1 MSTITMTARHAQR
14 PLRSGKSPYPELD
27 RDGQLPSR
35 PSSPDALSSNTPL
48 LDTSTY
54 PEIKPEQLAEQ
65 ALDLA
70 HSHQLAARPGR
81 DRLLARLDDSKRVLH
96 AVYHRL
102 MLAAAELRAIPPAGL
117 WFVENFSRIQELMR
131 SARRDLRKG
140 HRRELPHLCDDAGEG
155 PPRVYDLAR

>member
-1 MSTITMTARHAQR
+1 MTTMTARHPQR

-27 RDGQLPSR
+27 ADGQLPSR
-35 PSSPDALSSNTPL
+35 PSSSDTLSSDTPS

-81 DRLLARLDDSKRVLH
+81 DRLLARLDGQ
-96 AVYHRL
+96 
-102 MLAAAELRAIPPAGL
+102 RARFTRGVPSVDAGGG
-117 WFVENFSRIQELMR
+117 RATDD
-131 SARRDLRKG
+131 SARR
-140 HRRELPHLCDDAGEG
+140 
-155 PPRVYDLAR
+155 RVAR